1 MKNKKILT
9 LFFLLLVLAG
19 AFHIYKLNNFK
30 KNTEQ
35 NEVQIIKEVKIKD
48 TTIKVE
54 IADDNNEKEKGLSGR
69 KSLKESSGMLFMFDV
84 SGDYVFWMK
93 DMKFPID
100 IIWINENL
108 SIVHI
113 EEGVIP
119 ETYPITF
126 KSPSE
131 SKYVLEVSSGFSS
144 KNNFKIGDRVEFK
157 P

>member
-9 LFFLLLVLAG
+9 LFFILLVLAG
-19 AFHIYKLNNFK
+19 AFHVWKLSNSNRTTRNDGVQVIK
-30 KNTEQ
+30 
-35 NEVQIIKEVKIKD
+35 EVQIKNKI
-48 TTIKVE
+48 IKVE
-54 IADDNNEKEKGLSGR
+54 VADDNKEKEKGLSGR

-84 SGDYVFWMK
+84 SGDYIFWMK
-93 DMKFPID
+93 DMKIPID

-108 SIVHI
+108 YIVHI

-126 KSPSE
+126 KSPSM
-131 SKYVLEVSSGFSS
+131 SKYVLEVSAGFSS
-144 KNNFKIGDRVEFK
+144 KNNFKVGDRVEFR

>member
-9 LFFLLLVLAG
+9 LFFILLVLAG
-19 AFHIYKLNNFK
+19 AFHVWKLSNSNRTTRNDGVQVIK
-30 KNTEQ
+30 
-35 NEVQIIKEVKIKD
+35 EVQIKNKI
-48 TTIKVE
+48 IKVE
-54 IADDNNEKEKGLSGR
+54 VADDNKEKEKGLSGR

-84 SGDYVFWMK
+84 SGDYIFWMK
-93 DMKFPID
+93 DMKIPID

-108 SIVHI
+108 YIVHI

-126 KSPSE
+126 KSPSM
-131 SKYVLEVSSGFSS
+131 SKYVLEVSTGFSS
-144 KNNFKIGDRVEFK
+144 KNNFKVGDRVEFR